1 MTCLG
6 DSLLAALLLRPFS
19 SQTAWAAM
27 PSLNACLLSG
37 SSESELNSL
46 EKTYKTFAAANCGA
60 NAWIVRA
67 SANGA
72 TRADS
77 YFHGEAKVII
87 ANGLMQ
93 ATEFLGVRL
102 RV

>member
-37 SSESELNSL
+37 SFESELNSL
-46 EKTYKTFAAANCGA
+46 EKPIKL
-60 NAWIVRA
+60 
-67 SANGA
+67 S
-72 TRADS
+72 
-77 YFHGEAKVII
+77 
-87 ANGLMQ
+87 
-93 ATEFLGVRL
+93 RL
-102 RV
+102 RIWRKCLIVE